1 MKKIRAAIVGYGN
14 IGHFVLDALQVAP
27 DFEIAGI
34 VRRRVSEVP
43 MELSA
48 YPVVSSLDELKDVDV
63 AILCTPTREVEHFA
77 IKALER
83 VYEPWIVSTFTHRY
97 AICAKRSMQQR
108 KNTIRSLL
116 YRRVG
121 IPERIRSCEPLW
133 RLVPLKVSRILISV
147 PV

>member
-48 YPVVSSLDELKDVDV
+48 YPV
-63 AILCTPTREVEHFA
+63 
-77 IKALER
+77 
-83 VYEPWIVSTFTHRY
+83 
-97 AICAKRSMQQR
+97 
-108 KNTIRSLL
+108 SLL
-116 YRRVG
+116 
-121 IPERIRSCEPLW
+121 ST
-133 RLVPLKVSRILISV
+133 S
-147 PV
+147 

>member
-43 MELSA
+43 IELSA

-77 IKALER
+77 IKALEKGIR
-83 VYEPWIVSTFTHRY
+83 TFTHRY

-133 RLVPLKVSRILISV
+133 RLVPPKVSRILISV

>member
-1 MKKIRAAIVGYGN
+1 M
-14 IGHFVLDALQVAP
+14 QVAP

-77 IKALER
+77 IKALEKGIR
-83 VYEPWIVSTFTHRY
+83 TVDSFDIHTQ
-97 AICAKRSMQQR
+97 ICDLRKTLDAAA

-133 RLVPLKVSRILISV
+133 RLVPPKVSRILISV

>member
-43 MELSA
+43 IELSA

-63 AILCTPTREVEHFA
+63 AILVR
-77 IKALER
+77 LL
-83 VYEPWIVSTFTHRY
+83 
-97 AICAKRSMQQR
+97 AKWS
-108 KNTIRSLL
+108 ISL
-116 YRRVG
+116 
-121 IPERIRSCEPLW
+121 S
-133 RLVPLKVSRILISV
+133 RLSKGYTNRG
-147 PV
+147 

>member
-77 IKALER
+77 IKALEKGIR
-83 VYEPWIVSTFTHRY
+83 TVDSFDIHTQICDLRKTLDAAAKKYNSV
-97 AICAKRSMQQR
+97 AI
-108 KNTIRSLL
+108 
-116 YRRVG
+116 G

-133 RLVPLKVSRILISV
+133 RLVPPKVSRILISV

>member
-48 YPVVSSLDELKDVDV
+48 YPVVSSLDELFFVRLLAKWN
-63 AILCTPTREVEHFA
+63 ISLSRLS
-77 IKALER
+77 KR
-83 VYEPWIVSTFTHRY
+83 VYELWIVSIFTHRY

-133 RLVPLKVSRILISV
+133 RLVPPKVSRILISV